1 MPYRLILQQISF
13 DDLKKAKALFEIKTL
28 PAGGPYPDI
37 AVKVSNAAM
46 GAVFLLVNETEDNR
60 NTGVFYCNYNN
71 DLNLSLF
78 SRHSSP

>member
-1 MPYRLILQQISF
+1 MLFRLIIQQISF

-46 GAVFLLVNETEDNR
+46 RAVFLLINKTEDNC
-60 NTGVFYCNYNN
+60 NTGVFYCNYNDN
-71 DLNLSLF
+71 LNLLLF